1 MENGFDLFSL
11 TGQQEELKALEVEKP
26 KAKPA
31 KKKGATAAAD
41 AKKKA
46 KNGSVKKEVSLETI
60 QKVFVKGQVNKDT
73 VVMTQGSIDSIVLG
87 DVFPECFDEKGEL
100 VEVIEEQKSKETK
113 EETKGNAETLL
124 DLEFPDEN
132 KLEEKDKESKK
143 DSDDNE
149 SKKDEIKK
157 KDETKE
163 KVTMKIRLTPT
174 MVRNELAKTS
184 PQFRSKLMTSFTVDK
199 KQNVLFA
206 LIQAG
211 PKGGMN

>member
-41 AKKKA
+41 AKKKS
-46 KNGSVKKEVSLETI
+46 KNGSVKKEASLETI

-100 VEVIEEQKSKETK
+100 VEVIGEQKSKETK
-113 EETKGNAETLL
+113 EETKENAETLL

-143 DSDDNE
+143 D
-149 SKKDEIKK
+149 EIKK
-157 KDETKE
+157 KDETKD
-163 KVTMKIRLTPT
+163 KVSVKIRLTPT